1 MRFYKSQ
8 HPFYCGV
15 DLHARTMY
23 LCVMNN
29 EGEVLLH
36 RNIRS
41 EPEKFLKAIKPYK
54 KGLVVACECMFA
66 WYWLADCCQDNG
78 IDFVLGHALYMKA
91 IHGGKVKNDRIDA
104 AKIAGLLRG
113 GLLPQSYVYPR
124 QMRATR
130 DLMRRRTR
138 LVRARSN
145 VLAHIQNTTF
155 QYNLPSFDKKLTYKS
170 NRQGASDR
178 FPIPSVKMSIDINLN
193 LIEAYDEQIRVMEQ
207 FIEKNVKI
215 DNQQDYYLLR
225 SVSGIGR
232 ILALTILY
240 EIHDIRRFKDVGNFI
255 SYSRLVKCGHESGGK
270 TKTNKGSGK
279 MGNAH
284 LKWAF
289 SEATCL
295 FMRGNQRAKAIVER
309 KSAKCGKGKAM
320 SILSAKLGRAI
331 YYMLKCKE
339 PFDENRFFES

>member
-1 MRFYKSQ
+1 MR
-8 HPFYCGV
+8 G
-15 DLHARTMY
+15 
-23 LCVMNN
+23 
-29 EGEVLLH
+29 
-36 RNIRS
+36 
-41 EPEKFLKAIKPYK
+41 
-54 KGLVVACECMFA
+54 
-66 WYWLADCCQDNG
+66 
-78 IDFVLGHALYMKA
+78 
-91 IHGGKVKNDRIDA
+91 
-104 AKIAGLLRG
+104 
-113 GLLPQSYVYPR
+113 
-124 QMRATR
+124 TR

-178 FPIPSVKMSIDINLN
+178 FPIPSVKMSIDINLS
-193 LIEAYDEQIRVMEQ
+193 LIDAYDDQIRVMEQ

-270 TKTNKGSGK
+270 TKTHKGSGK

-295 FMRGNQRAKAIVER
+295 FMRGNQRAKAFVER
-309 KSAKCGKGKAM
+309 KAAKCGKGKAM
-320 SILSAKLGRAI
+320 SILSAKLGRAV

-339 PFDENRFFES
+339 PFDEKRFFES

>member
-23 LCVMNN
+23 ICVIDN
-29 EGEVLLH
+29 EGKVLLH
-36 RNIRS
+36 RKLPS
-41 EPEKFLKAIKPYK
+41 EPQKFLAAIKPYK

-104 AKIAGLLRG
+104 EKIAGLLRG
-113 GLLPQSYVYPR
+113 GLLPQAYVYPS

-138 LVRARSN
+138 LVRTRSN
-145 VLAHIQNTTF
+145 VLAHIQNTSS
-155 QYNLPSFDKKLTYKS
+155 QYNLPTFNKKLTYRT

-178 FPIPSVKMSIDINLN
+178 FPIPSVKMSMDVNLSLIDV
-193 LIEAYDEQIRVMEQ
+193 YDQQIRLMEQ
-207 FIEKNVKI
+207 FIEKTVKV
-215 DNQQDYYLLR
+215 DNHRDYYLLR
-225 SVSGIGR
+225 TISGVGM

-240 EIHDIRRFKDVGNFI
+240 EIHDIRRFKGVGNFI
-255 SYSRLVKCGHESGGK
+255 SYSRLVKCTHESAGK
-270 TKTNKGSGK
+270 TKTHKGSAK

-295 FMRGNQRAKAIVER
+295 LMRESPRAKAFVDR
-309 KSAKCGKGKAM
+309 RQAKCGKGKAM
-320 SILSAKLGRAI
+320 SILSAKLGRAV